1 MESKKRNKRKY
12 GRSVYQSLAMITQF
26 GINMVV
32 PIALCSFAGY
42 YLARWLG
49 TSYLMIILFFV
60 GAKHSFLSASRI
72 IVFSASGSASKMNAS
87 SLTAFGSS
95 GLTIDPSRKN
105 ATFLSFFITY

>member
-42 YLARWLG
+42 YLDRWLG
-49 TSYLMIILFFV
+49 TSYLVIILFFV
-60 GAKHSFLSASRI
+60 GATAGFRNIYIFSKRIFQQPPESKKRGISREEEI
-72 IVFSASGSASKMNAS
+72 NSVK
-87 SLTAFGSS
+87 
-95 GLTIDPSRKN
+95 
-105 ATFLSFFITY
+105 